1 MWDYV
6 PIYINVAE
14 KRRRVFEMKSKK
26 GRDPARPIEPI
37 APTGELVIQTVAM
50 PADANAYGDIFGG
63 WLLSQMDVGGAV
75 LAHQRAH
82 NRVATVAIDKLTFMK
97 PVYVGDLVCC
107 YAKTFKTGHSSIT
120 IQLQVFASRMR
131 IGAHEQVAEGLF
143 TFVAIDDN
151 GRPKSIN
158 W

>member
-1 MWDYV
+1 MK
-6 PIYINVAE
+6 PE
-14 KRRRVFEMKSKK
+14 KDTDQERLTPPGSM
-26 GRDPARPIEPI
+26 EPS
-37 APTGELVIQTVAM
+37 GELVIQTVAM

-82 NRVATVAIDKLTFMK
+82 NRVATVAIDQLTFIK
-97 PVYVGDLVCC
+97 PVYVGDLVSC
-107 YAKTFKTGHSSIT
+107 YAKILKTGYSSIT

-131 IGAHEQVAEGLF
+131 LGAHDKVAQGLF
-143 TFVAIDDN
+143 TFVAIHEQ

-158 W
+158 Q

>member
-1 MWDYV
+1 MV
-6 PIYINVAE
+6 PV
-14 KRRRVFEMKSKK
+14 
-26 GRDPARPIEPI
+26 
-37 APTGELVIQTVAM
+37 GELVIQTVAM

-63 WLLSQMDVGGAV
+63 WLVSQMDVGAAV

-82 NRVATVAIDKLTFMK
+82 NRVTTVAIDKLVFMR

-107 YAKTFKTGHSSIT
+107 YAKTLKTGHSSIT
-120 IQLQVFASRMR
+120 IELDVFVKRMR
-131 IGAHEQVAEGLF
+131 IGAEEQAAKGIF

-151 GRPKSIN
+151 GKPKTID